1 MTKKIYIIAEAG
13 VNHNGSIETAK
24 KMISAA
30 KNAGVDAIKFQTFN
44 TDLLVTK
51 TAQKARYQKVN
62 TETEE
67 SQYRMLKKLELT
79 KENYCEL
86 KKLCQ
91 EFDIEFMST
100 PFDLESIAMLEEIGV
115 GKYKLPSGEITN
127 YPYLVKLAGTRK
139 PIILS
144 TGMCTLE
151 DIGAAIKVLNDNGAN
166 CLTLLH
172 CTTEYPAPF
181 AEVNLRAMITMKEKF
196 GLDVGYSDHTK
207 GIEIPIAAAAMGACV
222 IEKHFTLDKNMEGP
236 DHQAS
241 LEPDELAAMV
251 RAVRNVEAAMG
262 NGVKKPSES
271 EIKNIAIARKS
282 LVAVTKINKG
292 EFLTEKNIASKRP
305 GNGISPMKW
314 FEVMGT
320 KAVRDFEED
329 ELIEI

>member
-115 GKYKLPSGEITN
+115 DKYKLPSGEITN

-139 PIILS
+139 PVILS

-151 DIGAAIKVLNDNGAN
+151 DISAAIKVLNDNGAN

-241 LEPDELAAMV
+241 LEPGELAAMV

-320 KAVRDFEED
+320 RAVRDFEED

>member
-30 KNAGVDAIKFQTFN
+30 KNASVDAIKFQTFN

-100 PFDLESIAMLEEIGV
+100 PFDLESIAMLEDIGV
-115 GKYKLPSGEITN
+115 DKYKLPSGEITN

-151 DIGAAIKVLNDNGAN
+151 DISAAIKVLNDNGAN

-320 KAVRDFEED
+320 RAVRDFEED